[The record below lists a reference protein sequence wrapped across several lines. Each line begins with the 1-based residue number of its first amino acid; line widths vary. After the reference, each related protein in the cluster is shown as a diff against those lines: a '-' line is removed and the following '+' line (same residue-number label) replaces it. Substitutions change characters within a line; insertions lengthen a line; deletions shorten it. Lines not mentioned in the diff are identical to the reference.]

1 MKKDINFEKKQEGWS
16 PGESANADPNEQPI
30 IPPFSF
36 LESYDQGLNKPA
48 YQNDPHY
55 RELLLSFQNAQWDAC
70 LEKIDQL
77 LIIHPK
83 DTYLLAFKQDVE
95 VRLKLQGVV
104 QQYQSEENRKER
116 RRIST
121 RVFLLTALGLSVV
134 IFIGLTAYAY
144 QKKQTQAR
152 LAQEAA
158 LLEQS
163 LAEKYQTAESF
174 MRVDKPEEALRLYGE
189 IQQIS
194 PSYKDIDEK
203 IEQTKQSMAMEEIYQ
218 QGIQAIQAGKS
229 AEALE
234 FLLKVEELH
243 PKYKDTLK
251 LLEKIEQEQKIAALV
266 EEIQELYLIEDWT
279 GVIRAHEAI
288 RSIDPFYKITDLKDI
303 LFVSYRNVIVDIAG
317 RGDVTVEEIELA
329 EKYYRIALSIFPQNK
344 EYVGER
350 QELQKVAVELLANKY
365 YLHAITM
372 LQSSNYSAEGLQEL
386 IRILTKAGNIG
397 TSSPAIKVEIEKSQL
412 FLNSYD
418 NLLQRKWDN
427 AISGFEIVRRKDEN
441 FANGRLKYL
450 LYESYTARGDLLFAY
465 ADFKGASVDYQEAE
479 KFVWSSEENMLRLF
493 QIQTRT
499 AAALHKL
506 GQVEESVE
514 FYHYAFERLGYKK
527 KLTGTKG
534 RDLLNTINQ
543 AELAYKNSDNWEA
556 IRLYEIAVGQVDVLY
571 DHVTVAVEQGDT
583 LADIAFKYGSTIES
597 LRAAN
602 DLGEIMIIGKDQE
615 ILVPFI
621 SNASQ

>member
-1 MKKDINFEKKQEGWS
+1 MKKETKFENKQEGWS
-16 PGESANADPNEQPI
+16 PGESGSADPNEQAI

-48 YQNDPHY
+48 YQDDPNY
-55 RELLLSFQNAQWDAC
+55 RELLLSFQNAQWDEC
-70 LEKIDQL
+70 LEKIDQIL
-77 LIIHPK
+77 TIHPK
-83 DTYLLAFKQDVE
+83 DTHLLAFKQDVE
-95 VRLKLQGVV
+95 VRLKLQGEA
-104 QQYQSEENRKER
+104 QQYQSEENRKKR
-116 RRIST
+116 RRTST
-121 RVFLLTALGLSVV
+121 RVFLLTVLGLSVV
-134 IFIGLTAYAY
+134 IFIVWTAYAY
-144 QKKQTQAR
+144 QQKQTQAR
-152 LAQEAA
+152 MAQEAA
-158 LLEQS
+158 LIEQS

-218 QGIQAIQAGKS
+218 QGIQAIQDGKS
-229 AEALE
+229 AQALE
-234 FLLKVEELH
+234 LLLKVDELH
-243 PKYKDTLK
+243 PKYKDTSK
-251 LLEKIEQEQKIAALV
+251 LLEKIQQEQEIAALV
-266 EEIQELYLIEDWT
+266 EEIQDLYLLEDWT

-288 RSIDPFYKITDLKDI
+288 RSIDPFYEISDLKDI

-386 IRILTKAGNIG
+386 IRILTKASNIG

-412 FLNSYD
+412 FLSSYD

-479 KFVWSSEENMLRLF
+479 KFVWSSEENLLRLF

-534 RDLLNTINQ
+534 QDLLNTINQ
-543 AELAYKNSDNWEA
+543 AELAYQNSDNWEA
-556 IRLYEIAVGQVDVLY
+556 IRLYEVAVGQVDILY
-571 DHVTVAVEQGDT
+571 DHVTVAVEAGET